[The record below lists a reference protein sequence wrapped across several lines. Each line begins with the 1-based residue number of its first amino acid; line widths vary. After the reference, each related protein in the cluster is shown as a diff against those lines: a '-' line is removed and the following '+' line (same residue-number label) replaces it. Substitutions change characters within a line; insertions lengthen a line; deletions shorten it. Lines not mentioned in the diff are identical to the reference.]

1 LFREFSSKENDL
13 ELLRLGETNS
23 IMLETFVEGQKHQF
37 NKQMVMSSKRKNW
50 ICSHEKD
57 DVS

>member
-1 LFREFSSKENDL
+1 
-13 ELLRLGETNS
+13 
-23 IMLETFVEGQKHQF
+23 MLERFVEGQKHQF

>member
-37 NKQMVMSSKRKNW
+37 NKQMVMSSKRK
-50 ICSHEKD
+50 KLD
-57 DVS
+57 LFT